1 MKYQIANELPGRLR
15 VTLAG
20 HVPPADLD
28 ALYRVIGQCPDV
40 VKSTVYPRIGSVAL
54 TYRATPGARSRVLSH
69 LSGIDAAAIAKAK
82 QGCGLELAP
91 RTHSLLMDLAELV
104 GSFLLRRW
112 FLPKPLATAWAV
124 WSYRK
129 FLFEGLKSLANGRLD
144 VPVLDAAAIGI
155 SFLKR
160 DPRTAGT
167 TMLLLNVGETLEEY
181 TRSRSEGALINALL
195 DLPESAQ
202 LVEGDTEVQ
211 VPANTLKPGQLIA
224 VRTGM
229 PVCVDGVV
237 VRGEAMVNQAALT
250 GEPLAVERMAG
261 DDVFAGTAVE
271 EGEIVIRVGAE
282 PASTKLRSIV
292 SLVEAT
298 EQLKSEVQTRREH
311 LADRFVPWNFLLAG
325 LVAATTKSLAK
336 TSAALM
342 VDYSCALRLTSSIS
356 VLAAMSQSAHEGM
369 TVKGAKHFEAIAA
382 ADTIVFDK
390 TGTLTEATPRVAR
403 VLALAPDWTEDEV
416 LRASA
421 CLEEHFPHPVARAVV
436 AAAAARGL
444 EHRERH
450 AEVAYIVAHG
460 IASALDGKR
469 IVIGSRHFVME
480 DEHVEV
486 TPEAEALI
494 DGELEGLSPLCL
506 AQDGKLV
513 GALGI
518 EDPLKAGVPE
528 AIAALR
534 SQGID
539 HIIML
544 TGDNERTAARIAA
557 EAGITEYRADLLPED
572 KHAYVE
578 ALVARGQRVIM
589 VGDGVNDAP
598 ALSAADVGIAMGTG
612 TAIAQEVADVTLAAG
627 GLDAIV
633 RLHAL
638 SRSLMG
644 RLDRSFVA
652 VMGINSALLAA
663 GIAGIIQPQVS
674 ALLHNGTTIALAAE
688 SARRL

>member
-1 MKYQIANELPGRLR
+1 MRYVIEHEVPGRLR
-15 VTLAG
+15 LTF
-20 HVPPADLD
+20 ADHLD
-28 ALYRVIGQCPDV
+28 ASDALALEASLSSWTGVEHVR
-40 VKSTVYPRIGSVAL
+40 SYPRIRSVAIW
-54 TYRATPGARSRVLSH
+54 YRDALARTALLDRLNELSRVQLDAVRAQAPTALAPAVPSAARSIIR
-69 LSGIDAAAIAKAK
+69 
-82 QGCGLELAP
+82 
-91 RTHSLLMDLAELV
+91 LV
-104 GSFLLRRW
+104 GNHLIRRW
-112 FLPKPLATAWAV
+112 LLPPALRAV
-124 WSYRK
+124 WAGLHYLG
-129 FLFEGLKSLANGRLD
+129 FLRAGLTSLMRHRLD
-144 VPVLDAAAIGI
+144 VPVLDATAIGL
-155 SFLKR
+155 SFVKR
-160 DPRTAGT
+160 DPKTAAS
-167 TMLLLNVGETLEEY
+167 TMF
-181 TRSRSEGALINALL
+181 LL
-195 DLPESAQ
+195 DL
-202 LVEGDTEVQ
+202 GEVLEDATRERSEHELIRSLMTIPQ
-211 VPANTLKPGQLIA
+211 NARRLEDGEEVTVPAQSLRVGDLVVA
-224 VRTGM
+224 RTGM

-237 VRGEAMVNQAALT
+237 VRGAAMVNQAALT

-261 DDVFAGTAVE
+261 DGVFAGTAVE

-292 SLVEAT
+292 NLVEAS
-298 EQLKSEVQTRREH
+298 EQLKSEIQTRREH

-325 LVAATTKSLAK
+325 LVAATTKNLAK

-369 TVKGAKHFEAIAA
+369 AVKGAKHFEAIAA

-390 TGTLTEATPRVAR
+390 TGTLTEATPRVVR
-403 VLALAPDWTEDEV
+403 VLALVPDWTEDEV

-421 CLEEHFPHPVARAVV
+421 CLEEHFPHP
-436 AAAAARGL
+436 
-444 EHRERH
+444 
-450 AEVAYIVAHG
+450 VAHG

-486 TPEAEALI
+486 APEAEARI
-494 DGELEGLSPLCL
+494 NGDLEGLSPLYL

-513 GALGI
+513 GVPSI

-534 SQGID
+534 SQGIG

-544 TGDNERTAARIAA
+544 TGDNERTATRIAA

-572 KHAYVE
+572 KHACME
-578 ALVARGQRVIM
+578 ALVARGQRVVM

-612 TAIAQEVADVTLAAG
+612 TAIAQEVANVTLAAG

-644 RLDRSFVA
+644 RLDRSFTA

-663 GIAGIIQPQVS
+663 GIVGIIRPQTS
-674 ALLHNGTTIALAAE
+674 ALLHNGTTIALAAK

>member
-1 MKYQIANELPGRLR
+1 MPGENGDPGLWPLFRFLFVR
-15 VTLAG
+15 PLL
-20 HVPPADLD
+20 PPALRIFSSLTS
-28 ALYRVIGQCPDV
+28 ALPFLCKGFRE
-40 VKSTVYPRIGSVAL
+40 L
-54 TYRATPGARSRVLSH
+54 F
-69 LSGIDAAAIAKAK
+69 
-82 QGCGLELAP
+82 QGKLNV
-91 RTHSLLMDLAELV
+91 D
-104 GSFLLRRW
+104 
-112 FLPKPLATAWAV
+112 
-124 WSYRK
+124 
-129 FLFEGLKSLANGRLD
+129 
-144 VPVLDAAAIGI
+144 VLDAAAIGV
-155 SFLKR
+155 SLLRR
-160 DPRTAGT
+160 DFSTV
-167 TMLLLNVGETLEEY
+167 TMLTLLLGLGETLEAW
-181 TRSRSEGALINALL
+181 TRRKSLESLRDSLALNVDQVWLLVDGTEVCVPLSE
-195 DLPESAQ
+195 
-202 LVEGDTEVQ
+202 VREGDLV
-211 VPANTLKPGQLIA
+211 V
-224 VRTGM
+224 VRDGGSI
-229 PVCVDGVV
+229 PVDGVV
-237 VRGEAMVNQAALT
+237 EDGEAVVNQASMT
-250 GEPLAVERMAG
+250 GEPLGVPRGKGASVYSGTVVEQGRLVIRAVHVGDGTRLQQVVSFIEQSEALKAGIQGKFERMA
-261 DDVFAGTAVE
+261 DMAVPFTF
-271 EGEIVIRVGAE
+271 G
-282 PASTKLRSIV
+282 
-292 SLVEAT
+292 
-298 EQLKSEVQTRREH
+298 
-311 LADRFVPWNFLLAG
+311 LAG
-325 LVAATTKSLAK
+325 LVWLLTRDPLRASSVL
-336 TSAALM
+336 L
-342 VDYSCALRLTSSIS
+342 VDYSCALRLATPLA
-356 VLAAMSQSAHEGM
+356 VLASMREGARHGVVIKGGRFLEALAEVD
-369 TVKGAKHFEAIAA
+369 TV
-382 ADTIVFDK
+382 VFDK
-390 TGTLTEATPRVAR
+390 TGTLTNAQPSVRDV
-403 VLALAPDWTEDEV
+403 VPAPGFERDFV
-416 LRASA
+416 LRITA
-421 CLEEHFPHPVARAVV
+421 CLEEHFPHPVARAIV

-486 TPEAEALI
+486 APEAEARI
-494 DGELEGLSPLCL
+494 DGDLEGLSPLYL

-513 GALGI
+513 GVLGI

-534 SQGID
+534 SQGIG

-578 ALVARGQRVIM
+578 ALVARGQRVVM

-644 RLDRSFVA
+644 RLDRSFTA

-663 GIAGIIQPQVS
+663 GIVGIIRPQTS